1 LPSFPA
7 RLVSVGDAVASF
19 NPVYGQ
25 GIASAALHASC
36 LSEYLTADPEPGRP
50 AAEFFGLQ
58 EVVVDAAWSISA
70 GGDAARLDA
79 IEGAEVPEEMR
90 RQRWA
95 TGQLI
100 SASLVDATVAEAF
113 NAVAFMLA
121 HPFSLA
127 DPALL
132 ERAVAVNQR
141 AAAAPWAVG

>member
-1 LPSFPA
+1 MGLRRFPA

-25 GIASAALHASC
+25 GISSAALHASC
-36 LSEYLTADPEPGRP
+36 LSDYLTADPDLAVP

-79 IEGAEVPEEMR
+79 IEGAEVPEEVR

-95 TGQLI
+95 TSQLI
-100 SASLVDATVAEAF
+100 SASLEDEKVAEAF
-113 NAVAFMLA
+113 NAVAFMFA
-121 HPFSLA
+121 HPSSLA

-132 ERAVAVNQR
+132 ERAIAVNQR
-141 AAAAPWAVG
+141 AAAL